1 MKSKIAIIARAFI
14 LQLLAFSLLSA
25 CGTSGIRYYEPVTR
39 VDKAGHRYQ
48 KNELVAAIETDLPGL
63 SELTVGKLSLKFSDK
78 VMQIQEAAFD
88 KKGNYVA
95 TLNQSLPAGMY
106 ASRAIDAKGRAM
118 KKIIDSSA
126 SGVTGAAAMIGG
138 AAVTGGV
145 TSWIPR

>member
-1 MKSKIAIIARAFI
+1 VPLRFIFI
-14 LQLLAFSLLSA
+14 LQLSALIFLCA

-39 VDKAGHRYQ
+39 VDKAGHKYQ

-78 VMQIQEAAFD
+78 VMTIQDAAFD

-106 ASRAIDAKGRAM
+106 ASRTIEAKGRAM

-126 SGVTGAAAMIGG
+126 AGVTGAAVMIGG
-138 AAVTGGV
+138 AAVTGGA